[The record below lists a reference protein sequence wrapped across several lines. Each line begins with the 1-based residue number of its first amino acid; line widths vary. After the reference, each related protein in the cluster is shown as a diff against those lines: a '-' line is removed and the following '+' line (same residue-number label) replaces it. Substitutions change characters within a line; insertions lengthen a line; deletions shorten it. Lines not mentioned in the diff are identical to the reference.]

1 MNVHNNARLT
11 PPGRGLRQ
19 GRQRRASER
28 TERPITG
35 RADNS
40 YFPDFFSMKGG
51 GGSGAGAKVGGGPGF
66 HEMFTG
72 STCKPRSLWRI
83 WNASR
88 PSCAGEPAP

>member
-11 PPGRGLRQ
+11 PPGRGHRH

-28 TERPITG
+28 TERSITEQ
-35 RADNS
+35 ADNS
-40 YFPDFFSMKGG
+40 YFPDFFSMKEGVGSGG
-51 GGSGAGAKVGGGPGF
+51 GGGGGGEPGL
-66 HEMFTG
+66 HEMVVG

-88 PSCAGEPAP
+88 PSCVGAPEP